1 MQNKEII
8 VTREQ
13 AESLI
18 DSLHDCLNNEGVYQ
32 IKINITDKAIMLTA
46 HVQSKEIKLCSN

>member
-13 AESLI
+13 AESLV
-18 DSLHDCLNNEGVYQ
+18 DSLHEYLDNEDVYQ
-32 IKINITDKAIMLTA
+32 IKINITDDAIMLTA
-46 HVQSKEIKLCSN
+46 HVQSKEIKL